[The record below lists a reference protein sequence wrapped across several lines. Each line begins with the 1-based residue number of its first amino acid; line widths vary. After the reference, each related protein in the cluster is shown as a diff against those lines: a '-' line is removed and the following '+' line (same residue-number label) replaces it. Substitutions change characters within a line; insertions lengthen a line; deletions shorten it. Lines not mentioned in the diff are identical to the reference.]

1 MPHGTAVCRQGVTRD
16 EHAYVRDRQ
25 VDVVPPRE
33 SPIQGDMNGDECSGK
48 LYEAS
53 GAGRNTA
60 QRLGKY
66 GRRMDP
72 CAKIEAGARIYVSE
86 GMVKDVTVMK
96 YEENG

>member
-1 MPHGTAVCRQGVTRD
+1 MFKGIDIQYMRT
-16 EHAYVRDRQ
+16 
-25 VDVVPPRE
+25 RE
-33 SPIQGDMNGDECSGK
+33 SPIQGDRNGDECSGK

-72 CAKIEAGARIYVSE
+72 CAKIE